1 MNGRKRS
8 SRGEIAATEAA
19 TGAIARNPVTAGPLV
34 ILASE
39 IIGPWH
45 MGTNPARE
53 WPGEVARPGAPVS
66 EQVDA
71 GCDAFWRER
80 ARHQSGIAG
89 NVTCATE
96 ADPTMKQSARRRKAD
111 PAGA

>member
-1 MNGRKRS
+1 VNRRDRS
-8 SRGEIAATEAA
+8 SRGEIAATKAA
-19 TGAIARNPVTAGPLV
+19 AGAIARKSVMAGPLV

-53 WPGEVARPGAPVS
+53 WPGEVAHPGAPVS
-66 EQVDA
+66 EQLDA
-71 GCDAFWRER
+71 GCDAFRRER
-80 ARHQSGIAG
+80 ARHQSGNAG

-96 ADPTMKQSARRRKAD
+96 ADRP
-111 PAGA
+111 